1 MRPEALRKNAE
12 AQAEGAWVSEGKAEE
27 LTEILQAL
35 SVQFSRC
42 DPMNRST
49 PGLPVHHQL

>member
-12 AQAEGAWVSEGKAEE
+12 AQAEGAWVSEGKAE

-35 SVQFSRC
+35 SVQFS
-42 DPMNRST
+42 SVQS
-49 PGLPVHHQL
+49 L